1 MYFIGF
7 FKNLK
12 KDKLFFIKS
21 KELFQMLQKNFNKI
35 NFSKYKKNILIYIK
49 LYNTIK
55 LIYNGGR
62 IMLGMNQIKKKM
74 LIGFGIGLLI
84 GLVIAGITITVSVM
98 TVKSYENG
106 TNKKYKKL
114 FIKEVVSLKRDVI
127 QGEIVK
133 DEDIKKTE
141 VHKNN
146 APADQASKSDVVG
159 KIAKYNIP
167 KNIPLVEGMFSE
179 DVIAQDMRT
188 LEYNTILMPSD
199 LAEQDFVDV
208 RVRYPSGVDYL
219 VLKQKKVEKISNTT
233 MWFNVNE
240 EEMLLMNG
248 AEVDAFINEG
258 SKLYAVRYT
267 DPEAQI
273 KVAEDNSEEEIRA
286 KIYEEIDT
294 ITEVDAETA
303 VDRIYDLAKAYATIV
318 QSQNTIK
325 VNYMPNKQIMD
336 LMVTRP
342 NIVEEAKERLSEDTR
357 MLMEAQLS
365 NFAAQYEEEFGRI
378 TSEAR
383 NSIEAQRTERE
394 VMLEK
399 EEEAERLA
407 EEEAQAEAEAAAA
420 ENNK

>member
-1 MYFIGF
+1 
-7 FKNLK
+7 
-12 KDKLFFIKS
+12 
-21 KELFQMLQKNFNKI
+21 
-35 NFSKYKKNILIYIK
+35 
-49 LYNTIK
+49 
-55 LIYNGGR
+55 
-62 IMLGMNQIKKKM
+62 MLGMNQIKKKM
-74 LIGFGIGLLI
+74 LVGFGIGLLI

-127 QGEIVK
+127 QGEIIK
-133 DEDIKKTE
+133 DEDVKKTE
-141 VHKNN
+141 VHRNN
-146 APADQASKSDVVG
+146 APANQASKSDVVG

-208 RVRYPSGVDYL
+208 RVRYPSGVDYV
-219 VLKQKKVEKISNTT
+219 VLKQKKVEKIANTT

-258 SKLYAVRYT
+258 SKLYAVKYT

-273 KVAEDNSEEEIRA
+273 KVVEDSTEEEIRA
-286 KIYEEIDT
+286 KIYEEIDS
-294 ITEVDAETA
+294 ITQVDAETA

-318 QSQNTIK
+318 QSKDSIQ

-336 LMVTRP
+336 LMITRP
-342 NIVEEAKERLSEDTR
+342 NIVEQAKERLSEDTR

-383 NSIEAQRTERE
+383 NSIEAQRTQRE
-394 VMLEK
+394 AMLEQ
-399 EEEAERLA
+399 EEAA
-407 EEEAQAEAEAAAA
+407 EAQAQAEAEEAAAQA
-420 ENNK
+420 EENK

>member
-1 MYFIGF
+1 
-7 FKNLK
+7 
-12 KDKLFFIKS
+12 
-21 KELFQMLQKNFNKI
+21 
-35 NFSKYKKNILIYIK
+35 
-49 LYNTIK
+49 
-55 LIYNGGR
+55 
-62 IMLGMNQIKKKM
+62 MLGMNQIKKKM
-74 LIGFGIGLLI
+74 LAGFGVGLLI

-114 FIKEVVSLKRDVI
+114 FIKEVVSLKKDVI
-127 QGEIVK
+127 QGEIIK

-146 APADQASKSDVVG
+146 APANQASKSDVVG

-179 DVIAQDMRT
+179 DVLAQDMRT
-188 LEYNTILMPSD
+188 LEYNTVLMPSD

-208 RVRYPSGVDYL
+208 RIKYPSGVDYV
-219 VLKQKKVEKISNTT
+219 VLKQKKVEKIANTT

-248 AEVDAFINEG
+248 AEVDSFINEG
-258 SKLYAVRYT
+258 SKLYAVKYT

-273 KVAEDNSEEEIRA
+273 KVAEDDTEDEIRN
-286 KIYEEIDT
+286 KIYNEIDT
-294 ITEVDAETA
+294 ITEVDSETA
-303 VDRIYDLAKAYATIV
+303 VDRIYELAKAYATIIE
-318 QSQNTIK
+318 SKDSIE

-336 LMVTRP
+336 LMQTRP
-342 NIVEEAKERLSEDTR
+342 NIVEEAKQRLSEDTR
-357 MLMEAQLS
+357 MLMEAQVS

-383 NSIEAQRTERE
+383 NSIETQRSQRE
-394 VMLEK
+394 AML
-399 EEEAERLA
+399 EEEAEADRIA
-407 EEEAQAEAEAAAA
+407 EEEAAAEAELSK
-420 ENNK
+420 E